1 MIIIS
6 WTIDSIRYKS
16 FESNLNIGTR
26 LTNKFKDMSNKF
38 DDGTIFNITIVRK
51 GNEQVIVKYS
61 DGSESIMTIQQLFDE
76 NWTII

>member
-26 LTNKFKDMSNKF
+26 LTNKFKDMSNEF